1 MTSLSLHMW
10 VGLQLHHFRL
20 IYLVHQQPFVVTGQ
34 CPHCLCRMLLRMC
47 QFTRTQ
53 PIYNRSFST
62 TKCCRTGCFTQ
73 LSSAYFSPCLF
84 TISRHR
90 RKEGRS
96 RLLRLLVVGGI
107 NQQKTGIAYNK
118 KQTNKQ
124 TENWINQLVFLVV
137 TSEDRQ
143 MVVIVHTRHQLINV
157 VLQTYLLN
165 ISVKT
170 QYGC

>member
-1 MTSLSLHMW
+1 MGGASATPLRINLSS
-10 VGLQLHHFRL
+10 VAAAFRC
-20 IYLVHQQPFVVTGQ
+20 YRLVSTLPVQNTAT
-34 CPHCLCRMLLRMC
+34 

-118 KQTNKQ
+118 NKQTNKQ
-124 TENWINQLVFLVV
+124 KIGLTSWYFWWLLVR
-137 TSEDRQ
+137 TDKWWS
-143 MVVIVHTRHQLINV
+143 
-157 VLQTYLLN
+157 
-165 ISVKT
+165 
-170 QYGC
+170 